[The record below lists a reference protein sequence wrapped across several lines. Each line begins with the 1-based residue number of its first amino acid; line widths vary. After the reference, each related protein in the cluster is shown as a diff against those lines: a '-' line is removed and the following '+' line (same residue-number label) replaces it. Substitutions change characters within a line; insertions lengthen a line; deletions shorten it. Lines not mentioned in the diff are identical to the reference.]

1 VVDTLSGVNDDI
13 RKLVAQ
19 HHGYISS
26 YGEHRSYGDQRTAN
40 WVVLVPADSFDNVL
54 DHISG
59 LGVPESTSVDS
70 EDVSEEFVDLDA
82 RIANKRRLEAELL
95 TLLDERDGQLKDVI
109 AVKQELSSVREEIE
123 RMEGRLRF
131 LRDQVALTT
140 ITITAREDRNYTPQ
154 QAPTF
159 AARIGGA
166 WDGSLLAMREAGENL
181 VIAAV
186 APWGLA
192 ACVVAIPFFMW
203 LRRSLR
209 MARSR

>member
-1 VVDTLSGVNDDI
+1 MKVRASCL
-13 RKLVAQ
+13 Q
-19 HHGYISS
+19 
-26 YGEHRSYGDQRTAN
+26 QRPAN
-40 WVVLVPADSFDNVL
+40 AF
-54 DHISG
+54 
-59 LGVPESTSVDS
+59 
-70 EDVSEEFVDLDA
+70 DLDA

-159 AARIGGA
+159 ALRIGGA
-166 WDGSLLAMREAGENL
+166 WVGSLLAMREAGENL

-186 APWGLA
+186 AFAPWGLA

-209 MARSR
+209 PVVGPIERPATVSAKAMSSRAYVERACSG